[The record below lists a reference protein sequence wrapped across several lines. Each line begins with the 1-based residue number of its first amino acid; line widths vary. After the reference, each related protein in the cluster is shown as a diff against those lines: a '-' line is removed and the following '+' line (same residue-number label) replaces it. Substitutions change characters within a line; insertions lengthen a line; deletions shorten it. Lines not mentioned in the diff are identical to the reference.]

1 MKGICTENIEATKN
15 LGKLKDAFLKRGHGE
30 KLVKKQF
37 DHVENTERWTIIKK
51 WIDNIIQQ
59 THLFYFLQVIT
70 KFSWYSWK
78 KLAYSLYPQLTKRF
92 IPLAFHRNR
101 KLKSIIA
108 GTIIINNK

>member
-59 THLFYFLQVIT
+59 THLFYFFTGHYYVFMILL
-70 KFSWYSWK
+70 K
-78 KLAYSLYPQLTKRF
+78 KTGIFLISTT
-92 IPLAFHRNR
+92 N
-101 KLKSIIA
+101 
-108 GTIIINNK
+108 